1 MSAYIS
7 ENRLRNSCK
16 FQPKRIIVKTVN
28 LQLSDFE
35 FDELG
40 LNKNTLLFSELIE
53 IIERKITKRTLE
65 KSMQLADKYGL
76 SKMTMEQIDD
86 EIKAQRNEENNS

>member
-1 MSAYIS
+1 M
-7 ENRLRNSCK
+7 
-16 FQPKRIIVKTVN
+16 KTVN